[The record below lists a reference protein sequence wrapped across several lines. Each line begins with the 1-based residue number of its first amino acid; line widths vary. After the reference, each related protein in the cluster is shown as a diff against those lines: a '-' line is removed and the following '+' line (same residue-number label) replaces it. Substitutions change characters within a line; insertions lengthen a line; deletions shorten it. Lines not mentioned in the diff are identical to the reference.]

1 MIYTVTLSP
10 ALDYVMELDKLE
22 IGKINRSRNE
32 KYIPG
37 GKGINVSIVLNNLGI
52 KSTALGFLGGFSGD
66 YIERELEKIGI
77 INDFVHI
84 DGITRINVKVS
95 SEIETAINGIGPI
108 INDRNIKELIN
119 KISNIKN
126 GDYLVL
132 SGAIPKSISCNIYLN
147 IIKSIQNKNVNVI
160 VDTTNKALVNTL
172 VYHPFL
178 VKPNLLELEEI
189 FNVKIEN
196 YNELI
201 FYAKKLNSMGAQ
213 NVIVSMDKGALILGD
228 TINPTFIK
236 SIQDNVINTVGAG
249 DSLIAGFLYKYL
261 NSNDLID
268 SVKYGVSSGSATAFS
283 SGLAVKNDIDKI
295 YNLLLGE

>member
-22 IGKINRSRNE
+22 IGKINRSKNE

-52 KSTALGFLGGFSGD
+52 KSKALGFLGGFSGD
-66 YIERELEKIGI
+66 YIERELEELGI

-108 INDRNIKELIN
+108 ITDNDINILIN
-119 KISNIKN
+119 KINNIKD
-126 GDYLVL
+126 GDYLIL
-132 SGAIPKSISCNIYLN
+132 SGDIPKNISSDIYLD
-147 IIKSIQNKNVNVI
+147 IIRSIQNKKVNII
-160 VDTTNKALVNTL
+160 VDTTNNSLVNTL

-178 VKPNLLELEEI
+178 VKPNILELEEI
-189 FNVKIEN
+189 FNIKIIN
-196 YNELI
+196 YDELI
-201 FYAKKLNSMGAQ
+201 FYAKKLNNMGAQ

-236 SIQDNVINTVGAG
+236 SISGEVLNTVGAG
-249 DSLIAGFLYKYL
+249 DSLIAGFLYKYI

-268 SVKYGVSSGSATAFS
+268 AVKYGVSSGSATAFS
-283 SGLAVKNDIDKI
+283 RGLAMKNDIDKI